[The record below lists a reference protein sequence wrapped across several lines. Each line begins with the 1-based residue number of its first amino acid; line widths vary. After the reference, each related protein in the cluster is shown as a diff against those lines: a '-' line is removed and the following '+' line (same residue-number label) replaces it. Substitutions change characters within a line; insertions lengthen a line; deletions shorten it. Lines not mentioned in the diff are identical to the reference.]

1 MRCYDNTSRTAL
13 GGKLRALRR
22 DHLDKGGELLNWA
35 EIDQGAGMSEVE
47 KKAMALLAE
56 VAAWHSDPESCDYN
70 ECDTNPCDWC
80 EQFEALKK
88 KYRDAD

>member
-1 MRCYDNTSRTAL
+1 
-13 GGKLRALRR
+13 
-22 DHLDKGGELLNWA
+22 
-35 EIDQGAGMSEVE
+35 MSEVE